1 MSGKLTKV
9 AFVAIFTL
17 FMVMGSLFAQDFTR
31 DANKE
36 IPVPDA
42 DLNTGGIGN
51 MVTGMDFD
59 GDGRTDVYL
68 VNHNWNDADNE
79 MTVRIYK
86 FEFNG
91 TSWEMVWK
99 ATYDV
104 WKQNTWPA
112 MTYGDIDGDGKGEI
126 FVGPVNWTD
135 ATNNPNPPRLLVYES
150 AGDGS
155 DVMGVADGS
164 GNYLP
169 NSIST
174 ITTEDNVN
182 LRPFRWV
189 LKDIDEDGQQE
200 LIFADRRASSS
211 GWYFGVMSV
220 DNIPDNGDGS
230 ETWTVEVN
238 GLDLGLTGAEN
249 KWDLAV
255 LGNTIYLFDETR
267 CDRVRWNSETSQ
279 WELLEPQ
286 TSVLKG
292 AGSWKSA
299 QVVDIDG
306 NAEEEII
313 VGTWYTTVEG
323 GHGIWVY
330 QYDAQGDSLKGTKV
344 VDLSKWMT
352 SYGVYGGAVGDID
365 LDGKLDYVFGS
376 RSATP
381 NAAIFRVEYQGAQDQ
396 VMDPANWTVEVIDS
410 MYASDG
416 GRWGI
421 IGLANVDDEPSLEVL
436 YTSSVPAGGL
446 FGEAP
451 MPVVVLDYNGTVEVG
466 PWNKVDINYEYKG
479 IAIKGLKAPHGIVVD
494 NQDRIWVGE
503 YSGGLKVF
511 SPPDTNA
518 IVAIDSVSLTAPSG
532 NDTLVSLNG
541 CRGMN
546 IDPDGNIIYVKRKYG
561 DPLGVVVKFNANDFS
576 VMNYLFID
584 YSPSKPA
591 IDDEGYIYIAKVAGV
606 SPVDVIDPTTF
617 EITQTITL
625 DPLAGTYTRGIEVS
639 PDGKRLIPGNLD
651 AGVHKLYVYETNDFV
666 NYPVVDSIYKD
677 NKGTPILTTQSVTID
692 RFGGDNIYWISQDNS
707 YGNGGQDQLD
717 NALVMLN
724 FDNMTYGYVWM
735 PDPGASGY
743 TGPRGAAL
751 ASDGKTCY
759 IANWNGGVVYK
770 YEIDIPTAIE
780 NDVKVVSGYKLEQN
794 YPNPFNP
801 VTNIKFYL
809 PKAEKVEL
817 TVYNM
822 LGQKV
827 ATLVNEN
834 LSAGYKTITF
844 DASHLASGV
853 YVYVLKAGN
862 VKLSKKMTLLK

>member
-9 AFVAIFTL
+9 AFVVIFTM

-42 DLNTGGIGN
+42 DLNTGGLGN

-59 GDGRTDVYL
+59 GDGRTDVFV

-79 MTVRIYK
+79 MLVRIYK
-86 FEFNG
+86 YEFNG
-91 TSWEMVWK
+91 TSWEVVWK

-150 AGDGS
+150 AGDGT
-155 DVMGVADGS
+155 DVMGVPDGS

-169 NSIST
+169 NSKST
-174 ITTEDNVN
+174 ITSEDNVN

-189 LKDIDEDGQQE
+189 LSDVDDDGQQE
-200 LIFADRRASSS
+200 LIFADRKASSS

-230 ETWTVEVN
+230 ETWTVEAN
-238 GLDLGLTGAEN
+238 GLDLGLTGAQN

-255 LGNTIYLFDETR
+255 LGNTIYLFDETQ

-279 WELLEPQ
+279 WELLTPQ

-306 NAEEEII
+306 NAEEEIL

-330 QYDAQGDSLKGTKV
+330 HYDAAGDSLVGTKV
-344 VDLSKWMT
+344 VDLSPWMP
-352 SYGVYGGAVGDID
+352 SYGVYGGAIGDID

-376 RSATP
+376 RSASP

-396 VMDPANWTVEVIDS
+396 VDDPANWTVSVIDS
-410 MYASDG
+410 NYADG

-421 IGLANVDDEPSLEVL
+421 LGLANVDDEPSLEVL
-436 YTSSVPAGGL
+436 YTSSIPAGGL
-446 FGEAP
+446 FGDGP
-451 MPVVVLDYNGTVEVG
+451 MPIVVLDYNGPVEVG
-466 PWNKVDINYEYKG
+466 PWQKVDINYTYHG
-479 IAIKGLKAPHGIVVD
+479 TFGDTLGANHGIVVD
-494 NQDRIWVGE
+494 NNDNVWVGSWGADAVVVYNPAGE
-503 YSGGLKVF
+503 ELFRV
-511 SPPDTNA
+511 
-518 IVAIDSVSLTAPSG
+518 DSIMIKAPSG
-532 NDTLVSLNG
+532 NDTTVYLAW
-541 CRGMN
+541 CRGLAK
-546 IDPDGNIIYVKRKYG
+546 DPDGNILYGQSGIIVKLDPTDGSVLDYVYRAG
-561 DPLGVVVKFNANDFS
+561 SPL
-576 VMNYLFID
+576 
-584 YSPSKPA
+584 KPA
-591 IDDEGYIYIAKVAGV
+591 VDNEGYIYVGSVVGV
-606 SPVDVIDPTTF
+606 NPIDVIDPTTF
-617 EITQTITL
+617 EITQSIVL
-625 DPLAGTYTRGIEVS
+625 DPLAGGFARGMEVS
-639 PDGKRLIPGNLD
+639 ADGTKMIPGNLD
-651 AGVHKLYVYETNDFV
+651 AGVHKLYVYGTTDFV

-677 NKGTPILTTQSVTID
+677 NKGAPMLTTQSVTLD
-692 RFGGDNIYWISQDNS
+692 RFGGDNIFWVSQDNS
-707 YGNGGQDQLD
+707 YGGGGPDQLD

-759 IANWNGGVVYK
+759 VANWNGGVVYK
-770 YEIDIPTAIE
+770 YEIDIPTALE
-780 NDVKVVSGYKLEQN
+780 RDAKVVSGYKLEQN

-827 ATLVNEN
+827 KSLINEN
-834 LSAGYKTITF
+834 RSAGYHTVTF
-844 DASHLASGV
+844 DASNLASGV

>member
-9 AFVAIFTL
+9 AFVVVFTM
-17 FMVMGSLFAQDFTR
+17 FMMMGNLFAQDFAR
-31 DANKE
+31 NANKE

-42 DLNTGGIGN
+42 DLNTGGLGN

-59 GDGRTDVYL
+59 GDGRTDVFV

-79 MTVRIYK
+79 MLVRIYK
-86 FEFNG
+86 YEFNG
-91 TSWEMVWK
+91 TAWEVVWK

-126 FVGPVNWTD
+126 FIGPVNWTD

-150 AGDGS
+150 AGDGT
-155 DVMGVADGS
+155 DVMGVPDGS

-169 NSIST
+169 NSTST

-182 LRPFRWV
+182 LRPFRFI

-200 LIFADRRASSS
+200 LIFADRRATTS

-279 WELLEPQ
+279 WELLAPQ

-306 NAEEEII
+306 NAEEEIL

-330 QYDAQGDSLKGTKV
+330 QYDATGDSLVGTKV
-344 VDLSKWMT
+344 VDLSPWMT

-365 LDGKLDYVFGS
+365 LNGKLDYVFGS
-376 RSATP
+376 RDASP

-396 VMDPANWTVEVIDS
+396 VNDPANWTVEVIDS
-410 MYASDG
+410 NYADG

-421 IGLANVDDEPSLEVL
+421 LGLANVDDEPSLEVL

-446 FGEAP
+446 FGESP
-451 MPVVVLDYNGTVEVG
+451 MPIVVLDYNGPVEVG
-466 PWNKVDINYEYKG
+466 PWQKVDINYTYEG
-479 IAIKGLKAPHGIVVD
+479 IFGDTLGANHGIVVD
-494 NQDRIWVGE
+494 NNDNVWVGSWGADAVVV
-503 YSGGLKVF
+503 YN
-511 SPPDTNA
+511 PDG
-518 IVAIDSVSLTAPSG
+518 VEMFRVDSILIQAPAG
-532 NDTLVSLNG
+532 NDTTVYLAW
-541 CRGMN
+541 CRGLAK
-546 IDPDGNIIYVKRKYG
+546 DPDGNILYAQTGI
-561 DPLGVVVKFNANDFS
+561 VVKLNPADGSVLDYVYIPPNAGGS
-576 VMNYLFID
+576 T
-584 YSPSKPA
+584 SPLKPA
-591 IDDEGYIYIAKVAGV
+591 VDSDGYIYVGYVVGV
-606 SPVDVIDPTTF
+606 TPVNVIDPTTF
-617 EITQTITL
+617 TFTQSITL
-625 DPLAGTYTRGIEVS
+625 DPLAGGFARGMEVS
-639 PDGKRLIPGNLD
+639 SDGTKMIPGNLD
-651 AGVHKLYVYETNDFV
+651 AGVHKLYVYGTTDYV
-666 NYPVVDSIYKD
+666 NYPVVDSVYKD
-677 NKGTPILTTQSVTID
+677 NQGAPMLTTQSVTLD
-692 RFGGDNIYWISQDNS
+692 RFGGDEIFWVSQDNS
-707 YGNGGQDQLD
+707 YGGGGADQLD

-724 FDNMTYGYVWM
+724 FHNMTYGYVWM

-751 ASDGKTCY
+751 ASDGQTCY
-759 IANWNGGVVYK
+759 VANWNGGVVYK
-770 YEIDIPTAIE
+770 YNISIPTAIE
-780 NDVKVVSGYKLEQN
+780 RDHKVVSGYQLEQN

-834 LSAGYKTITF
+834 LNAGYKTVTF
-844 DASHLASGV
+844 DASNLASGV
-853 YVYVLKAGN
+853 YVYVLKAGD

>member
-9 AFVAIFTL
+9 AFVVIFTM
-17 FMVMGSLFAQDFTR
+17 FMVMGNLFAQDFTR

-36 IPVPDA
+36 IPMPDA
-42 DLNTGGIGN
+42 DLNAGGIGN

-59 GDGRTDVYL
+59 GDGRTDVYV
-68 VNHNWNDADNE
+68 VNHNWKDSEGE
-79 MTVRIYK
+79 MLVRIYK
-86 FEFNG
+86 YEFNG
-91 TSWEMVWK
+91 TSWEVVWK

-126 FVGPVNWTD
+126 FIGPVNWTD
-135 ATNNPNPPRLLVYES
+135 ETENPNPPRLLVYES
-150 AGDGS
+150 AGDGT
-155 DVMGVADGS
+155 DVMGVADGT

-169 NSIST
+169 NSTST
-174 ITTEDNVN
+174 IATEDNVN

-200 LIFADRRASSS
+200 LIFADRKGTS
-211 GWYFGVMSV
+211 GGWFFGVMSV

-230 ETWTVEVN
+230 ETWTVEAN

-267 CDRVRWNSETSQ
+267 CDRVRWNKDTSQ

-306 NAEEEII
+306 NAEEEIL

-330 QYDAQGDSLKGTKV
+330 HYDADGDSLVGTKV
-344 VDLSKWMT
+344 VDLSPWMS
-352 SYGVYGGAVGDID
+352 SYGVYGGAIGDID

-376 RSATP
+376 RDATP

-396 VMDPANWTVEVIDS
+396 VDDPANWTVSVIDS
-410 MYASDG
+410 NYADG

-421 IGLANVDDEPSLEVL
+421 LGLANVDDDPSLEVL

-446 FGEAP
+446 FGEGP
-451 MPVVVLDYNGTVEVG
+451 MPIVVLDYNGPVEVG
-466 PWNKVDINYEYKG
+466 PWQKVDINYTYKG
-479 IAIKGLKAPHGIVVD
+479 AVDTLHGVHGIVVD
-494 NQDRIWVGE
+494 PEDKLWVGTF
-503 YSGGLKVF
+503 YDSGKIYVYNSDETLSF
-511 SPPDTNA
+511 T
-518 IVAIDSVSLTAPSG
+518 IDSVNVKSPSG
-532 NDTLVSLNG
+532 NDTTVYLNW
-541 CRGMN
+541 CRGMTKD
-546 IDPDGNIIYVKRKYG
+546 IDGNIIFTRSGFIAKLDYKTG
-561 DPLGVVVKFNANDFS
+561 DILD
-576 VMNYLFID
+576 YLYID
-584 YSPSKPA
+584 YSPTKPA
-591 IDDEGYIYIAKVAGV
+591 VDDEGYIYVGKVVGV
-606 SPVDVIDPTTF
+606 SPVDVIDPSTF
-617 EITQTITL
+617 EITQNIVL
-625 DPLAGTYTRGIEVS
+625 DRAPGYARGIEVS
-639 PDGKRLIPGNLD
+639 PDGTRLIPGDLTS
-651 AGVHKLYVYETNDFV
+651 GIHKLLVYETSDYV
-666 NYPVVDSIYKD
+666 NYFIADSIDKD
-677 NKGTPILTTQSVTID
+677 NQGQPILLTQSVTID
-692 RFGGDNIYWISQDNS
+692 RFGGDEIYWISQDNAYS
-707 YGNGGQDQLD
+707 DDQTP
-717 NALVMLN
+717 NALVMIN
-724 FDNMTYGYVWM
+724 YKTMQYGYVWM
-735 PDPGASGY
+735 PDPVKEGLKY
-743 TGPRGAAL
+743 TGPRGAAIR
-751 ASDGKTCY
+751 SDGKT
-759 IANWNGGVVYK
+759 VYVGSFNSGLVFK
-770 YEIDIPTAIE
+770 YEIDIPTALE
-780 NDVKVVSGYKLEQN
+780 RDAKVVSGYKLEQN

-827 ATLVNEN
+827 KSLINEN
-834 LSAGYKTITF
+834 RSAGYHTVTF
-844 DASHLASGV
+844 DASNLASGV